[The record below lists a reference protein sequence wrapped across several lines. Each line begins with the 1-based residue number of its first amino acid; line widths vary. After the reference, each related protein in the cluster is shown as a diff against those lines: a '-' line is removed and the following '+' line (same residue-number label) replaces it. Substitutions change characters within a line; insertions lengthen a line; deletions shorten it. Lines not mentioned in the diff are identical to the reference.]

1 MRIKEFILKVEI
13 PILEIALVMM
23 IVYPLCVE
31 NGVCNYWKLWIAAGI
46 PFGVQKMYFWM
57 IPKGFDIGGT
67 VGMFV
72 LNLLLGGLIG
82 GAVLVWKL
90 ILVGMYLV
98 KGIVTGSVWMANKIF
113 VK

>member
-31 NGVCNYWKLWIAAGI
+31 NGVCNYWKWWIAAGI

-90 ILVGMYLV
+90 ILAGMYLV
-98 KGIVTGSVWMANKIF
+98 KGIVTGSVWVANKIF